1 MAKIGA
7 DTIKSVF
14 KYYDSDNS
22 GKISVTE
29 LKKVMDQMGIVL
41 SPDQIKLAVAQ
52 YDFNNDGEWDFDE
65 FYQFYIKVVV
75 NTQQTISVDQEI
87 QGVFNLLDA
96 DKNGRID
103 VQEIKVFFQ
112 QVGYP
117 LNDSEVVQLIKM
129 YDKNNSGVMEYDEFA
144 NFYRDEEQILS
155 IN

>member
-144 NFYRDEEQILS
+144 NFYRDAKS
-155 IN
+155 RF

>member
-1 MAKIGA
+1 MSKVGE
-7 DTIKSVF
+7 DTIRSVF
-14 KYYDSDNS
+14 KYYDADGS
-22 GKISVTE
+22 GKISVSE

-52 YDFNNDGEWDFDE
+52 YDFNNDGEWDFNE

-75 NTQQTISVDQEI
+75 NTQQSISVDQEI
-87 QGVFNLLDA
+87 KGVFALLDA

-117 LNDSEVVQLIKM
+117 LSDTEVLQLIKM
-129 YDKNNSGVMEYDEFA
+129 YDKNNSGVMEFDEFA
-144 NFYRDEEQILS
+144 AFYRDAKS
-155 IN
+155 RF

>member
-1 MAKIGA
+1 MSKVGE
-7 DTIKSVF
+7 DTIRSVF
-14 KYYDSDNS
+14 KYYDSDGS

-41 SPDQIKLAVAQ
+41 SPEQIKLAVAQ
-52 YDFNNDGEWDFDE
+52 YDFNNDGEWDFNE

-75 NTQQTISVDQEI
+75 NTQQSISIDQEI
-87 QGVFNLLDA
+87 QGVFNLLDT

-103 VQEIKVFFQ
+103 VQEVKVFFQ

-117 LNDSEVVQLIKM
+117 LNDNEVVQLIKM

-144 NFYRDEEQILS
+144 QFYKDAKSRF
-155 IN
+155 

>member
-1 MAKIGA
+1 MSKVGE
-7 DTIKSVF
+7 DTIRSVF
-14 KYYDSDNS
+14 KYYDSDGS

-41 SPDQIKLAVAQ
+41 SPEQIKMAVAQ
-52 YDFNNDGEWDFDE
+52 YDFNNDGEWDFSE

-75 NTQQTISVDQEI
+75 NTQQSISIDQEI
-87 QGVFNLLDA
+87 QGVFNLLDS

-103 VQEIKVFFQ
+103 INEVKVFFQ

-117 LNDSEVVQLIKM
+117 LNDNEVAQLIKM

-144 NFYRDEEQILS
+144 QFYKDAKSRF
-155 IN
+155 

>member
-1 MAKIGA
+1 MAKVGE
-7 DTIKSVF
+7 DTIRSVF
-14 KYYDSDNS
+14 KYYDADGS

-29 LKKVMDQMGIVL
+29 LKKVMDQMGIML

-52 YDFNNDGEWDFDE
+52 YDFNNDGEWDFNE

-75 NTQQTISVDQEI
+75 NTQQSISVDQEVK
-87 QGVFNLLDA
+87 GVFSLLDA

-117 LNDSEVVQLIKM
+117 LSDNEVLQLVKM
-129 YDKNNSGVMEYDEFA
+129 YDKNNSGVMEFDEFSA
-144 NFYRDEEQILS
+144 FYRDAKS
-155 IN
+155 RF

>member
-1 MAKIGA
+1 MSNKAGE
-7 DTIKSVF
+7 DTIRSVF
-14 KYYDSDNS
+14 KYYDADGS

-41 SPDQIKLAVAQ
+41 GPDQIKLAVAQ
-52 YDFNNDGEWDFDE
+52 YDFNQDGEWDFNE

-75 NTQQTISVDQEI
+75 NTQQSISIDQEVK
-87 QGVFNLLDA
+87 GVFSLLDA

-117 LNDSEVVQLIKM
+117 LSDNEVLQLIKM

-144 NFYRDEEQILS
+144 SFYRDAKS
-155 IN
+155 RF

>member
-1 MAKIGA
+1 MSKVGE
-7 DTIKSVF
+7 DTIRSVF
-14 KYYDSDNS
+14 KYYDADGS

-29 LKKVMDQMGIVL
+29 LKKVMDQMGIML

-52 YDFNNDGEWDFDE
+52 YDFNNDGEWDFNE

-75 NTQQTISVDQEI
+75 NTQQSISIDQEI
-87 QGVFNLLDA
+87 KGVFSLLDA

-117 LNDSEVVQLIKM
+117 LSDNEVLQLIKM
-129 YDKNNSGVMEYDEFA
+129 YDKNNSGVMEFDEFA
-144 NFYRDEEQILS
+144 SFYRDAKS
-155 IN
+155 RF

>member
-1 MAKIGA
+1 MSKVGE
-7 DTIKSVF
+7 DTIRSVF
-14 KYYDSDNS
+14 KYYDADGS

-41 SPDQIKLAVAQ
+41 SPEQIKLAVAQ
-52 YDFNNDGEWDFDE
+52 YDFNNDGEWDFNE

-75 NTQQTISVDQEI
+75 NTQQSISVDQEI
-87 QGVFNLLDA
+87 KGVFSLLDA

-117 LNDSEVVQLIKM
+117 LSDNEVLQLIKM

-144 NFYRDEEQILS
+144 AFYRDAKS
-155 IN
+155 RF

>member
-1 MAKIGA
+1 MSKIGA

-117 LNDSEVVQLIKM
+117 LNDNEVVQLIKM

-144 NFYRDEEQILS
+144 NFYRDAKS
-155 IN
+155 RF